1 MERMSCCI
9 IQWGC
14 YVCNEK
20 IHGEKAMS
28 DKIDT
33 EKLRKD
39 MRDDSLG
46 AYFGGACEKAILD
59 ETPNAETLEA
69 MTELENGGGHKFSGT
84 TEKLFTGLME
94 D

>member
-1 MERMSCCI
+1 
-9 IQWGC
+9 
-14 YVCNEK
+14 VCNEK
-20 IHGEKAMS
+20 LHGGKAMS

-39 MRDDSLG
+39 MRDDNLG

-69 MTELENGGGHKFSGT
+69 MEELENGGGHEFGGT
-84 TEKLFTGLME
+84 TEQFFTELME

>member
-1 MERMSCCI
+1 
-9 IQWGC
+9 
-14 YVCNEK
+14 VCNEK
-20 IHGEKAMS
+20 LHGEKAMS

-46 AYFGGACEKAILD
+46 AYFGRALDKAVPD

-69 MTELENGGGHKFSGT
+69 MEELENGGGHKFSGT
-84 TEKLFTGLME
+84 IGQLFTELME
-94 D
+94 DGIRFLKYHF